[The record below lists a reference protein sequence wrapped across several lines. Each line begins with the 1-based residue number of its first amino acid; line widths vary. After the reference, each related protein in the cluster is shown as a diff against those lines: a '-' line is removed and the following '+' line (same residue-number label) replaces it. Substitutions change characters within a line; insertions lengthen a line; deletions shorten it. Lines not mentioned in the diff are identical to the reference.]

1 MTYYG
6 RKNTSYTL
14 GAKIKGGGEG
24 EVFEISGRSD
34 LVAKIYFDNKFTPTP
49 EISSPR
55 DYLKEKIMTMLDQP
69 VDPLIN
75 NVLSIAWPQDILFDS
90 TGKFVGYTMPR
101 VHSKYH
107 IFAASRERERRAL
120 YSNYTWKIGILISYN
135 LALAIK
141 KIHETGAVVG
151 DLNPNNIM
159 LDSKG
164 HVTLIDTDSFNITNK
179 KTGKTYKCSVGVPE
193 MLPPELQGK
202 NLAKSTSVFTA
213 QTDSFALSIHIFNL
227 LMNNCHPFGCVGM
240 NKSQS
245 SSSNNPVVHNIVK
258 GHCPYVSS
266 GNGTKSPDAPDIMM
280 LPSEIRILFDRAFSY
295 DVKTAVKS
303 STINNRPS
311 AEEWQSVLW
320 KLYNDTFATCKKD
333 SSHLY
338 IKQYGQCPW
347 CAIKKVPIPAPTYS
361 SGSVKQGNSS
371 PNNSTTSSFSQN
383 YTPTYSS
390 SGTQVRRDPW
400 VLYLVC
406 IVIGCVSSPFLG
418 NLLVEIVDEV
428 FSVDISLTFAYIAL
442 GIIGAISGGTIA
454 FWGSEHYETAYNG
467 WPWLLLGLLA
477 PIGSI
482 IITAAIMLVI
492 GIVILALYIIGILIA
507 LACAIGICSGG

>member
-6 RKNTSYTL
+6 RKHNSYAL

-24 EVFEISGRSD
+24 EVFEVSGHSD
-34 LVAKIYFDNKFTPTP
+34 LVAKIYYDKKFVPTP
-49 EISSPR
+49 EIANPR
-55 DYLKEKIMTMLDQP
+55 EYLKEKIMTMLDQP
-69 VDPLIN
+69 VDPKIN
-75 NVLSIAWPQDILFDS
+75 GVLSVAWPQDILFDS
-90 TGKFVGYTMPR
+90 SGKFVGYTMPR
-101 VHSKYH
+101 VNSKYH

-120 YSNYTWKIGILISYN
+120 YSNYTWKIGILIAYN

-179 KTGKTYKCSVGVPE
+179 KNGKTYKCSVGVPE

-202 NLAKSTSVFTA
+202 NLAKSTSVFTT

-245 SSSNNPVVHNIVK
+245 SSSTNPVVNNIVK

-266 GNGTKSPDAPDIMM
+266 GSGTKSPDAPDIMM
-280 LPSEIRILFDRAFSY
+280 LPTDIRNLFDRAFSY
-295 DVKTAVKS
+295 DVKTSVKS

-311 AEEWQSVLW
+311 AEEWLNALW
-320 KLYNDTFATCKKD
+320 KLYNASLDTCKSD
-333 SSHLY
+333 PSHLY
-338 IKQYGQCPW
+338 IKNYGQCPW
-347 CAIKKVPIPAPTYS
+347 CAIKKIPVVSSAHS
-361 SGSVKQGNSS
+361 SGSVKRNNASPRNSMG
-371 PNNSTTSSFSQN
+371 

-400 VLYLVC
+400 LLYLVC

-418 NLLVEIVDEV
+418 NLLVGIVDEV
-428 FSVDISLTFAYIAL
+428 FDFAISETFTYIAL
-442 GIIGAISGGTIA
+442 GIIGAVSGGFIA
-454 FWGSEHYETAYNG
+454 YKGSDAYEIAYNG

-477 PIGSI
+477 PVGSVV
-482 IITAAIMLVI
+482 ITAAIMLVI
-492 GIVILALYIIGILIA
+492 GIIIIALYIIAGIIA
-507 LACAIGICSGG
+507 IACAIGICSGG